1 MRSMFVLVIFLSL
14 AGCGDDSGGGAAAA
28 GGGLPITGGMGVTG
42 GTGVTT
48 GGMGVT
54 GGTGVATGGMGVTG
68 GTGVMTGG
76 VGTGGMVLTGGMGA
90 GTAGMGGMGA
100 AGTGG
105 GALELTSTAVM
116 DMGMLPAMYRCVSLF
131 GGPGTEGPSPPL
143 AWTAG
148 ATGTMS
154 YTLIFKDTSPMG
166 TLGAGTI
173 HWVIK
178 DIPSSVMA
186 LPMGVAVGAMPP
198 DPAGAVQVA
207 NGLPTADVGYR
218 GPCGGMNQYTFTLY
232 AINAAALPGATTAAA
247 AETAAMANNVG
258 TATLVVNSMP

>member
-1 MRSMFVLVIFLSL
+1 MRSMLALCVYLSL
-14 AGCGDDSGGGAAAA
+14 AACGGDDGGGTAAA
-28 GGGLPITGGMGVTG
+28 GGATPITGGVGI
-42 GTGVTT
+42 
-48 GGMGVT
+48 T

-76 VGTGGMVLTGGMGA
+76 TGVMTGGVGTGGMVLTGGTGA
-90 GTAGMGGMGA
+90 GTAGMAGMGTG
-100 AGTGG
+100 GTGG
-105 GALELTSTAVM
+105 GAFELTSTVVM

-131 GGPGTEGPSPPL
+131 GGAGTEGPSPPL

-148 ATGTMS
+148 TAGTMS
-154 YTLIFKDTSPMG
+154 YTVILKDTSPPG
-166 TLGAGTI
+166 TLGMGTI

-218 GPCGGMNQYTFTLY
+218 GPCGGMNEYTFTLY
-232 AINAAALPGATTAAA
+232 AINVAALPGATTAAA